1 MAKIAGIVCAVTVL
15 ILLSGCGEQLISE
28 AQKAADQITAEAT
41 KSATRKLEEFKKN
54 TLEQLKLM
62 RGDGS
67 NEEADEKSETKPDK
81 AANTNTK
88 LDW

>member
-54 TLEQLKLM
+54 TL
-62 RGDGS
+62 D
-67 NEEADEKSETKPDK
+67 
-81 AANTNTK
+81 
-88 LDW
+88 